1 MSRYVITCGR
11 QGQVVTRTS
20 DPLVAAKARALGFR
34 VRCYAERPMQ
44 PEVIDKMAVLN
55 QAAWTMVE
63 A

>member
-1 MSRYVITCGR
+1 MSRYVITYGR
-11 QGQVVTRTS
+11 RGQVVTRTS

-44 PEVIDKMAVLN
+44 HEAMDKAAVLN
-55 QAAWTMVE
+55 MEAGRVE

>member
-1 MSRYVITCGR
+1 M
-11 QGQVVTRTS
+11 TRTS

-44 PEVIDKMAVLN
+44 HEAMDKAAVLN
-55 QAAWTMVE
+55 MAAGRVE